1 MENIHTTEQISPE
14 VKKAFDDYV
23 SVFELST
30 EDLSKSILDV
40 GAGKGYFV
48 EYLRNVLGNN
58 QSFGVELNSKILEN
72 RSGAVLQGDAFNL
85 PFADDSFDIVTSKD
99 FLPMFIDDLG
109 KMKKLVDELL
119 RVSRVGGKVLAVITT
134 KTAEETQAQELKEL
148 STDEI
153 DLTVGTKERISGAEK
168 FENFLDELK
177 TTGLSVEVKNTKS
190 VSGTNKVVVEIK
202 K

>member
-134 KTAEETQAQELKEL
+134 KTAEETQAHFALKPVT
-148 STDEI
+148 SQVI
-153 DLTVGTKERISGAEK
+153 I
-168 FENFLDELK
+168 
-177 TTGLSVEVKNTKS
+177 
-190 VSGTNKVVVEIK
+190 
-202 K
+202 